1 VVGGDYMQEEKV
13 EEQVKEEPVQE
24 EQKLNRKQR
33 RAIKSKRGGD
43 SQESQGNN
51 KSHTNRISEKPK
63 ARRR

>member
-1 VVGGDYMQEEKV
+1 MQEEKT
-13 EEQVKEEPVQE
+13 EETVKEEPVQE

-43 SQESQGNN
+43 SQDSQGKN
-51 KSHTNRISEKPK
+51 KTPVNRISEKPK

>member
-1 VVGGDYMQEEKV
+1 MQEE
-13 EEQVKEEPVQE
+13 QKEETVQEESKPE

-43 SQESQGNN
+43 SQNSQGDN
-51 KSHTNRISEKPK
+51 KSHQNRISEKPK

>member
-1 VVGGDYMQEEKV
+1 MQEE
-13 EEQVKEEPVQE
+13 QKEEIVQEENKPE

-43 SQESQGNN
+43 SQDSQGTN
-51 KSHTNRISEKPK
+51 KTAVNRISEKPK